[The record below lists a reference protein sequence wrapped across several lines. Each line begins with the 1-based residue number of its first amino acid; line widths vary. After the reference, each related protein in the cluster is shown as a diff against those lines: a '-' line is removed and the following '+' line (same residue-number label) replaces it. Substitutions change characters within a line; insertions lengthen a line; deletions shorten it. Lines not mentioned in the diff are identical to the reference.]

1 MKKRLFFA
9 QYLLL
14 IVVLGCAGRQT
25 TSQGWIFLFDGN
37 SLSGWQANENPGS
50 VTVRNGQIV
59 CQGPRAHLFY
69 MGDVQKANFKNFELK
84 AEIMTAPGA
93 NSGIYFHT
101 QFQEKGWPAKGYEV
115 QINNTHRGAGDYR
128 ELRKTG
134 SLYAVRNVFKSI
146 VNDDEWFTLHI
157 VVTGKRIMI
166 RVNDILVVDY
176 TEPDTPVGSESLAG
190 RHLSSGTFALQ
201 GHDPDSRVAFRS
213 IMVKP
218 LPDDLPDMEPGR
230 QPVIDDNYRMITL
243 LNGQNFP
250 MIDTHVHLKRNL
262 TLEDAL
268 AKSRRAGIFY
278 GIAINSGVGQPV
290 TDDQGL
296 YDFLDRLNGQ
306 PAFVAIQAEGRE
318 WVDMFSR
325 EAIDKFDYVIT
336 DALTFTDD
344 EGKRVRLWIDKEVDV
359 KDEQAFMEMY
369 VNRIESVFNNE
380 SFDIFVN
387 PTFLPK
393 VLADEYDAL
402 WTPER
407 MQRVIDAAV
416 RNNIAIEINAR
427 YRIPSKAFIKLAKQ
441 SDAKFAFGTNNA
453 NENFGNLEYCLEM
466 LQECDL
472 AAVDMFKPGLIE

>member
-1 MKKRLFFA
+1 MKHLSFA
-9 QYLLL
+9 LTFSLL
-14 IVVLGCAGRQT
+14 VGLGCADRQPA
-25 TSQGWIFLFDGN
+25 SQGWISLFDGN

-115 QINNTHRGAGDYR
+115 QINNTHRGAGNYR

-157 VVTGKRIMI
+157 VVTGKWIMV
-166 RVNDILVVDY
+166 RVNDVLVVDY
-176 TEPDTPVGSESLAG
+176 MEPDTPVRSESLAG

-230 QPVIDDNYRMITL
+230 QPVIDDNYRLITL

-250 MIDTHVHLKRNL
+250 IIDTHVHLKGEL
-262 TLEDAL
+262 TMEDAL
-268 AKSRRAGIFY
+268 AKSRQAGIFY
-278 GIAINSGVGQPV
+278 GIAVNCGVGQPI

-296 YDFLDRLNGQ
+296 YDFLERMKGQ
-306 PAFVAIQAEGRE
+306 PVFVVMQAEGRE
-318 WVDMFSR
+318 LVNTFSK
-325 EAIDKFDYVIT
+325 EAIEKFDYVIT

-344 EGKRVRLWIDKEVDV
+344 EGRRVRLWIDEEVEV
-359 KDEQAFMEMY
+359 KDKQAFMEMY
-369 VNRIESVFNNE
+369 INRIESVLNNE

-402 WTPER
+402 WTRER
-407 MQRVIDAAV
+407 MQRVINAAV
-416 RNNIAIEINAR
+416 RNNVAIEINAR